1 MPTVEVV
8 AIDGMRVVDA
18 ARAKRALGIRH
29 RLTFNRDLAALNLH
43 HRYHFTTLELI
54 DLFVLRRWLQAR
66 PGVNSRESFKR
77 YRKQPA
83 LLKLKFQQ
91 WGIDLDREIQQFTE
105 NL

>member
-18 ARAKRALGIRH
+18 ARARQALGVRH
-29 RLTFNRDLAALNLH
+29 RLTFNLDRAILGLQ
-43 HRYHFTTLELI
+43 HRYHLTELEVI

-91 WGIDLDREIQQFTE
+91 WGINLDLEIQQFTE